1 MIRSAAVPAGRP
13 DRRAATA
20 RPGAARS
27 RLPVRLARALLGA
40 GAFLLALPLAARAQE
55 TVCDPGDVEV
65 RRLEFAG
72 NATFDDAEL
81 ARGVAVT
88 PSSLV
93 RRTLGFVGARRCVER
108 GALRLDVARLQLYYR
123 KRGFL
128 EARVDTVVRAAGD
141 DAIAVRFAIT
151 EGAPTRIDTLAVSGL
166 DAVPQRAAL
175 LADLGLAVGDRF
187 DQYAL
192 DSARNVL
199 VRRLRDGG
207 FPFAD
212 VLSGFRTH
220 SATGSAAVELDAIP
234 GQLARLG
241 ALEVAVTP
249 RDGAERQVPDD
260 VVRGLLGVR
269 SGERYSERALVDAQR
284 RLYQTD
290 AFAHVDIALDT
301 AGLAPGDTAID
312 VRVSVRET
320 FTRSARAGVGYGNL
334 DCFRVSAE
342 YTDVNF
348 LRQARRLELNGRMS
362 KLGVGEPLDV
372 AEGLCFSDVRNDVY
386 SDTLNYYGGA
396 TLRAPILFGLT
407 FPTVTL
413 YSERRS
419 EFKAFLRTTP
429 IAVGLTRGWAWR
441 RGTPVTAS
449 YNLEYGR
456 TDAQPALF
464 CAAFNLCTADDRR
477 RVLEYRRLA
486 VVGLSAER
494 GRTDDPVDP
503 TRGATLRLDA
513 RHASRVVGSDPL
525 QEFNQLTGTATAY
538 RPLLGAVLA
547 ARLRV
552 GAVLGTNFS
561 ESGARF
567 VPPQER
573 LYAGGP
579 STVRGFGQNELGP
592 VAYIARGYVADTV
605 VVDGAP
611 RRVFRTAPDS
621 GYARVVPLGG
631 NSVVVANLELRL
643 RSPVFTDLVQFTVFA
658 DAGRVTPDVRFGV
671 EGLRVTPGL
680 GVRVASPVGPL
691 RLDVG
696 YNPYDL
702 ASGAA
707 YFDAPLDV
715 PVAPL
720 YCVSPGNVLPVSD
733 VDGAAVQ
740 AEGPCPTTFR
750 PRPARGLLRRL
761 AFNFSIGQAF

>member
-1 MIRSAAVPAGRP
+1 MIRTAAVPARRRP
-13 DRRAATA
+13 
-20 RPGAARS
+20 PGAARS
-27 RLPVRLARALLGA
+27 L
-40 GAFLLALPLAARAQE
+40 LLALRPLALLLLAASAAGAQE
-55 TVCDPGDVEV
+55 TACDPGDIEV
-65 RRLEFAG
+65 RGLEFAG
-72 NATFDDAEL
+72 NATFGDAEL

-88 PSSLV
+88 PSGWA
-93 RRTLGFVGARRCVER
+93 RRTFGVVGARRCVDR
-108 GALRLDVARLQLYYR
+108 TALRLDVARLALYYR

-128 EARVDTVVRAAGD
+128 DAQVDTVVRAAGD
-141 DAIAVRFAIT
+141 DAIDVRFEIV
-151 EGAPTRIDTLAVSGL
+151 EGVPTRIDTLRVSGL

-175 LADLGLAVGDRF
+175 LADLGLAEGARF

-207 FPFAD
+207 YPFAD

-220 SATGSAAVELDAIP
+220 SATRSAAVELDAIP
-234 GQLARLG
+234 GPLARIGDLDVQ
-241 ALEVAVTP
+241 VAP

-269 SGERYSERALVDAQR
+269 SGARYSERALVDAQR

-301 AGLAPGDTAID
+301 AGLAASDSSID
-312 VRVSVRET
+312 VRIAVRET

-362 KLGVGEPLDV
+362 KIGVGEPLDL
-372 AEGLCFSDVRNDVY
+372 AQGLCFADVRDDVY
-386 SDTLNYYGGA
+386 SDTLNYYAGA
-396 TLRAPILFGLT
+396 TLRAPVVYGLT
-407 FPTVTL
+407 LPTVTL

-419 EFKAFLRTTP
+419 EFRAFLRTTP
-429 IAVGLTRGWAWR
+429 IALGLTRSWAWR
-441 RGTPVTAS
+441 AGTPVTAS

-486 VVGLSAER
+486 VAGLSAER

-503 TRGATLRLDA
+503 TRGAVLRVDL
-513 RHASRVVGSDPL
+513 RHASRLVGSDPL
-525 QEFNQLTGTATAY
+525 QQFNQVTGTVSAY
-538 RPLLGAVLA
+538 RPILGAVLA

-552 GAVLGTNFS
+552 GAVLGSTFA
-561 ESGARF
+561 EDGARF

-579 STVRGFGQNELGP
+579 STVRGFRQNELGP
-592 VAYIARGYVADTV
+592 VAYIARGYVEDTV
-605 VVDGAP
+605 TLDGPP

-631 NSVVVANLELRL
+631 NSVVVANLELRF
-643 RSPVFTDLVQFTVFA
+643 RSPVFTDLVQFTVFT
-658 DAGRVTPDVRFGV
+658 DAGRVTPRVGV
-671 EGLRVTPGL
+671 GFDGLRVTPGL

-702 ASGAA
+702 PAGAA

-720 YCVSPGNVLPVSD
+720 YCVSPGNVLPVFE

-740 AEGPCPTTFR
+740 TEGPCPGTFR
-750 PRPARGLLRRL
+750 PAPARGLLRRL

>member
-1 MIRSAAVPAGRP
+1 VTGVAS
-13 DRRAATA
+13 RAA
-20 RPGAARS
+20 
-27 RLPVRLARALLGA
+27 LFRALLAVALLLPAAA
-40 GAFLLALPLAARAQE
+40 GAQE
-55 TVCDPGDVEV
+55 TACDPGDVEV

-72 NATFDDAEL
+72 NETFGDAEL
-81 ARGVAVT
+81 ARGVAIT
-88 PSSLV
+88 PSSWV
-93 RRTLGFVGARRCVER
+93 RRTFGFVGARRCVER
-108 GALRLDVARLQLYYR
+108 SALRLDVARLSLYYR

-128 EARVDTVVRAAGD
+128 EARVDTVVRPAGD
-141 DAIAVRFAIT
+141 GAIAVRFEIA
-151 EGAPTRIDTLAVSGL
+151 EGAPTRIDTLGVTGL
-166 DAVPQRAAL
+166 DAVPRRDAL
-175 LADLGLAVGDRF
+175 LADLGLATGDRF

-207 FPFAD
+207 YPFAD

-220 SATGSAAVELDAIP
+220 SATRSAAVELDAIP
-234 GQLARLG
+234 GPLARLG
-241 ALEVAVTP
+241 ELRVEVTP
-249 RDGAERQVPDD
+249 RDGAAQQVPDD

-269 SGERYSERALVDAQR
+269 AGERYSERALVDAQR
-284 RLYQTD
+284 RLYETD

-301 AGLAPGDTAID
+301 AGLAATDSSVD
-312 VRVSVRET
+312 VRVAVRET

-334 DCFRVSAE
+334 DCFRVSGE
-342 YTDVNF
+342 FTDVNF
-348 LRQARRLELNGRMS
+348 LRQARRLELNARMS
-362 KLGVGEPLDV
+362 KIGVGAPLDV
-372 AEGLCFSDVRNDVY
+372 AEGLCLSDVRNDLY
-386 SDTLNYYGGA
+386 SDTLNYYAGA
-396 TLRAPILFGLT
+396 TLRAPIVFGLT

-429 IAVGLTRGWAWR
+429 VALGLARSWTWR
-441 RGTPVTAS
+441 TGTPVTAT

-464 CAAFNLCTADDRR
+464 CAAFNLCTAEDRR

-486 VVGLSAER
+486 VAGLSAER
-494 GRTDDPVDP
+494 GRTDDPVNP
-503 TRGATLRLDA
+503 TRGALLRLDA
-513 RHASRVVGSDPL
+513 RHASRIVGSDPL
-525 QEFNQLTGTATAY
+525 QQFNQLTGTLSAY
-538 RPLLGAVLA
+538 QALGGAVLA
-547 ARLRV
+547 ARVRV
-552 GAVLGTNFS
+552 GAVLGSSLS
-561 ESGARF
+561 EAGARF

-579 STVRGFGQNELGP
+579 STVRGFRQNELGP
-592 VAYIARGYVADTV
+592 VAYIASGYEDDTV
-605 VVDGAP
+605 VVDGVE
-611 RRVFRTAPDS
+611 RRVFRTSPAD
-621 GYARVVPLGG
+621 GFARVVPLGG
-631 NSVVVANLELRL
+631 SSIVVANLELRM

-658 DAGRVTPDVRFGV
+658 DAGQVRSGARIGV
-671 EGLRVTPGL
+671 DDLRVTPGL

-702 ASGAA
+702 PAGAA

-715 PVAPL
+715 PIAPL
-720 YCVSPGNVLPVSD
+720 YCVSPGNELPVSD

-740 AEGPCPTTFR
+740 AEGPCPSTFR